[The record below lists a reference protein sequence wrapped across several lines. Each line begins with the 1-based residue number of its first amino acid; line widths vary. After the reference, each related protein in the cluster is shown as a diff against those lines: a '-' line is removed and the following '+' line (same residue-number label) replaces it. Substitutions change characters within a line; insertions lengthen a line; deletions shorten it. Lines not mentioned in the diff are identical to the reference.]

1 MFNSILSL
9 GFVVIVGFLIG
20 RLLNK
25 IHLPSVTGYIVAGI
39 LIGPYGLRLIHQDV
53 LNASS
58 FVSNIALSF
67 IAYSLG
73 KSFTFHQLKKVGK
86 SVLYISI
93 GEVVVSFL
101 LVTLSLWLFLK
112 LPLYVALVIGAI
124 APATAPA
131 AVVMVT
137 REYKAKGVLTDTL
150 LGVVAIDD
158 AWGIMLFA
166 FSLAVAKP
174 LSLSE
179 TLIFSGVLHQL
190 FHAFIEVSGS
200 LALGFVVGILLAYFF
215 RFLKTPTQILLVIVG
230 TILLTAGISVELN
243 ISILLSNMMLGA
255 TVANIL
261 KPSSRPFEI
270 LSGFD
275 APLYLLFFVLAGAS
289 LEIGSLKQLGLVG
302 IVYIFT
308 RLPGEM
314 LGAYIG
320 AKLSKAS
327 DKVRRYLG
335 LGLAPQAGVAIGLAI
350 IAKVYIPQGDL
361 VLSTI
366 ILTTVVYELLGP
378 PLVKIALEKAHEIN
392 IH

>member
-73 KSFTFHQLKKVGK
+73 KSFTFRQLKKVGK

-101 LVTLSLWLFLK
+101 FVTLSLWLFLK

-174 LSLSE
+174 LALSE

-255 TVANIL
+255 TVANML

-289 LEIGSLKQLGLVG
+289 LEIGNLKQLGLVG
-302 IVYIFT
+302 IVYIFS

-350 IAKVYIPQGDL
+350 IAKVYIPRGDL